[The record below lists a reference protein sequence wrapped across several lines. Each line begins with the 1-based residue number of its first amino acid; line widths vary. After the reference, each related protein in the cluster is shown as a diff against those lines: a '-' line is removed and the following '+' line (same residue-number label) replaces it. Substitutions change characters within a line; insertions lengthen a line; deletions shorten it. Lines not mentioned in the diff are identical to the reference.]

1 MLDNVFFAVFG
12 VVGLVFLLFFGIILY
27 AAIFIPIVDRKRE
40 RFIQTAPFPK
50 GLLSKLSKKHPN
62 LAWKDAQLASTA
74 LRHFFL
80 AYHHAQYQYL
90 AMPSEVVD
98 DLWHEF
104 ILYTR
109 EYEQFCKQ
117 AFGRFFHHTPAA
129 VLGNGQDSDVGLR
142 RTWFNVCKIEYID
155 PKTPTRLPLL
165 FAIDG
170 KLKIA
175 DGRLYTL
182 NCDDGKPSSGAGTG
196 GSGGGNGACCVGD
209 FSGGDG
215 ASCGGGSDGGDA
227 GGGDGGGC
235 GGGCGGGGGD

>member
-1 MLDNVFFAVFG
+1 MLGDVVFSIIAVFG
-12 VVGLVFLLFFGIILY
+12 FAFFLFFCIILY
-27 AAIFIPIVDRKRE
+27 AAVFIPIIDRKRE
-40 RFIQTAPFPK
+40 KFIQTAPFPK
-50 GLLSKLSKKHPN
+50 GLLAKLSKKHPN
-62 LAWKDAQLASTA
+62 LAWKDAQLVSTA
-74 LRHFFL
+74 LRYFFL

-129 VLGNGQDSDVGLR
+129 VLGNSQNSDVGLR

-155 PKTPTRLPLL
+155 PKNPTRLPLL

-175 DGRLYTL
+175 DGRLYAL
-182 NCDDGKPSSGAGTG
+182 NCEEGQHASSGGT
-196 GSGGGNGACCVGD
+196 CCVGS
-209 FSGGDG
+209 FSSGDG

-227 GGGDGGGC
+227 GGGDSGGC
-235 GGGCGGGGGD
+235 GGGCGGGGD

>member
-1 MLDNVFFAVFG
+1 MLDSVFFAVFG
-12 VVGLVFLLFFGIILY
+12 AIGLVFLLFFGIFLY

-50 GLLSKLSKKHPN
+50 GLLMKLSKKHPN
-62 LAWKDAQLASTA
+62 LAWKDAQLASAA

-170 KLKIA
+170 KLNIV

-182 NCDDGKPSSGAGTG
+182 NCDDGKPSSSSSG
-196 GSGGGNGACCVGD
+196 GSGGNGACCVGD
-209 FSGGDG
+209 FSSGDG
-215 ASCGGGSDGGDA
+215 VGCGGGSDGGDA

-235 GGGCGGGGGD
+235 GGGCGGGGD

>member
-1 MLDNVFFAVFG
+1 MMDSVVFSIIAVFG
-12 VVGLVFLLFFGIILY
+12 FAFFLFFCIIVY
-27 AAIFIPIVDRKRE
+27 AAIFIPIIDRKRE
-40 RFIQTAPFPK
+40 KFIQSAPFPK

-62 LAWKDAQLASTA
+62 LAWKDAQLVSTA

-129 VLGNGQDSDVGLR
+129 VLGDHQNSDIGLR
-142 RTWFNVCKIEYID
+142 RTWFNVCKIEFID
-155 PKTPTRLPLL
+155 PKNPTRLPLL

-170 KLKIA
+170 KLSIA
-175 DGRLYTL
+175 DGRLYSL
-182 NCDDGKPSSGAGTG
+182 NCEEDKP
-196 GSGGGNGACCVGD
+196 SGGGGTCCVGS

-215 ASCGGGSDGGDA
+215 ASCGGGSDGGDS

-235 GGGCGGGGGD
+235 GGGCGGGGD